1 MSDDPPDLLAR
12 GMTVSRGGAAGFAQG
27 RVSGVTQRGPTGTAP
42 PLQSVANCS
51 AADILG
57 TMPVRQ
63 VWEWYGRLAQAIST
77 RQVAGG
83 GEPLAS
89 RFLRRY
95 LSPRSGPGRGSA
107 AQPIFVFDAPD
118 YLKADSRLRD
128 ELLYH
133 RKVYLT
139 QEQARLGGG
148 SRWAGIRPRWENPG
162 SYNWNQSDPLS
173 MHYEALV
180 SQSLTLQVFG
190 SQEEKDLF
198 NALGLGYQLRTEVV
212 VSVSQASGG
221 NELDVTFQQFQAKV
235 VDRYDFNYTERLT
248 VPNPDHGSTSPGA
261 VCPGCDRI
269 TVYHSNA
276 RRMED
281 AHLAAPYDLESVAW
295 DVSDPTIAGPG
306 RVTL

>member
-1 MSDDPPDLLAR
+1 
-12 GMTVSRGGAAGFAQG
+12 
-27 RVSGVTQRGPTGTAP
+27 
-42 PLQSVANCS
+42 
-51 AADILG
+51 
-57 TMPVRQ
+57 MPVRQ
-63 VWEWYGRLAQAIST
+63 VWEWYGRLAQAVST
-77 RQVAGG
+77 RPVAGG

-95 LSPRSGPGRGSA
+95 LSPRSGPGSGST

-118 YLKADSRLRD
+118 YLKTDSRLLD

-162 SYNWNQSDPLS
+162 SHNWNRSDPLS

-180 SQSLTLQVFG
+180 EQPLTLQVFG

-212 VSVSQASGG
+212 VSVSQARGG
-221 NELDVTFQQFQAKV
+221 NELDVTFQRFQAKV
-235 VDRYDFNYTERLT
+235 VDRYDWEYTEHLT

-261 VCPGCDRI
+261 VCPGRDRI

-281 AHLAAPYDLESVAW
+281 AHLAAPYALESVAW